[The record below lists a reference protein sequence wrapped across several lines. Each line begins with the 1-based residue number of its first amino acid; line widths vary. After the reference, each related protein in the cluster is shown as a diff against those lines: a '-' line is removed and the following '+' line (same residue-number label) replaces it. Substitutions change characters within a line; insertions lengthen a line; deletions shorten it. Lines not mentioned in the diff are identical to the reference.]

1 MGKRISN
8 IFIACI
14 EALAAVGVVAILV
27 FAFSSFHSSCEKR
40 SDRFP
45 YQGQTSFDHAI
56 VDTLGIEYPAGTVF
70 EVTELFK
77 DGRMSLT
84 HDYKNVYGEN
94 DSTFDISE
102 ASNSDE
108 LNEALNQF
116 VANEKKMIF
125 KDAIIP
131 ATISMVVFIGLFAMF
146 INANNKLEKLY
157 ERILVLITILVIG
170 LPLAFFALV
179 IYHGMTTAHAPIIYL
194 YPDEETEVNVKLTLD
209 GKLTASYPRYN
220 EDLGWTVTA
229 SPDGTLTDANGREY
243 EYLFWEGDLAI
254 KPDLTQGFCI
264 KGEDTAEFLEDSLS
278 KLGLTDKEADT
289 FIMYWLPQLES
300 NKYNVITFQTEA
312 YEDAASLEITP
323 LPDTVIRVNM
333 LWYPVNS
340 YVDKEPQDLESLN
353 PDTREGFTVV
363 EWGGEKYERGVLG
376 LFVR

>member
-1 MGKRISN
+1 MKTSVKIILLSLVETIILSAMVCTMIYSINESN
-8 IFIACI
+8 HCTYAIFHYDGYATIANDI
-14 EALAAVGVVAILV
+14 TD
-27 FAFSSFHSSCEKR
+27 FHGEK
-40 SDRFP
+40 
-45 YQGQTSFDHAI
+45 
-56 VDTLGIEYPAGTVF
+56 YPAGTSF
-70 EVTELFK
+70 RIKRIYENGIFDLTAE
-77 DGRMSLT
+77 DGTDLIYSFSLS
-84 HDYKNVYGEN
+84 DME
-94 DSTFDISE
+94 
-102 ASNSDE
+102 NSDE
-108 LNEALNQF
+108 LSEVLNGLLEQHEADLRKGDILSVVVC
-116 VANEKKMIF
+116 VAFFLVSAGILLFINYLVRKNSTSLFIVLLIVVILGAAF
-125 KDAIIP
+125 AIVYIP
-131 ATISMVVFIGLFAMF
+131 SLFAS
-146 INANNKLEKLY
+146 K
-157 ERILVLITILVIG
+157 
-170 LPLAFFALV
+170 
-179 IYHGMTTAHAPIIYL
+179 APIIYL

-243 EYLFWEGDLAI
+243 EYLFWEGELAI
-254 KPDLTQGFCI
+254 KPDLTQGFCV
-264 KGEDTAEFLEDSLS
+264 KGEDTAEFLEDALS

-323 LPDTVIRVNM
+323 APDTVIRVNM

-340 YVDKEPQDLESLN
+340 YVDMEPQDLESLN